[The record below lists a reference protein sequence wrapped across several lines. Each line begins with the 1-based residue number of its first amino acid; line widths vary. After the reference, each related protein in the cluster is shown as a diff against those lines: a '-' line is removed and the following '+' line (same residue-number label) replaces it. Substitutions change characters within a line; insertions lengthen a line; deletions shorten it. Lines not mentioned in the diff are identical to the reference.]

1 MPANYDSIHSGGQGA
16 SPYGSGDP
24 YYNES
29 TGYITPH
36 NAPSKK
42 GTSKWVKIGIPVAV
56 IIIVAAVLGGVL
68 GSRASN
74 KDSEAAS
81 SDSSAAA
88 SAAVSAKNDVGIFA
102 TATNSEY
109 MMPVYPSTTNDA
121 AFTTPTFQ
129 ASSKLKWP
137 EDSWKPSSPS
147 VTTVRDDRPRLIAP
161 KYMIDALPDLIQQ
174 DVYLKSWNDTIFGN
188 ASDYYD
194 APPVKYFL
202 DGDSGALD
210 VNREVKMR
218 VKAFA
223 YAYHMSGD
231 SKWVD
236 RTYSELE
243 NAASDTWG
251 EGNNSS
257 KWNPSHF
264 LDTAEMSAAFGI
276 AYDWMYDMWT
286 DDQKSQIRDWLITY
300 GLQPGLDTYT
310 DSSNYYGWWQKN
322 TEGNWNCVCNGG
334 LTLGSLAILGDDT
347 TGTAE
352 ALLGHT
358 VDNAKQ
364 NCVNAPSS
372 DGTWAET
379 ANYWYFGNTGH
390 AEMTA
395 ALISATGDDYGML
408 DTNPDYYKTGLFHM
422 YVTGATSLFNYG
434 DHGPNKFTATAN
446 ALHFYAQKYQQPVY
460 SLFQRDQHDT
470 AEPWSMFWYD
480 PSISGAFWN
489 DLALDMFFDN
499 ELDQWASMRSSWTD
513 SNALYVAMKAGKNQ
527 GHQTHNDLDVGDF
540 VVDALGT
547 RWFGELGS
555 GDYLSPNYFSNDTQD
570 SDRWKYY
577 RKMTEG
583 QNTMLIGAANQLVTA
598 SPTIKYDTSGTKQ
611 GSSTVLELDDDSTAY
626 FTMDM
631 TSAYNDVTTMKRG
644 IRLLNKRRQV
654 LIRDEIDASG
664 SVMWRAHTNAT
675 VNIDS
680 DGTSATL
687 ELDGKT
693 MKISMLNPPSGAK
706 FTTMDAKRLDTDV
719 APPAPD
725 QENPGVTV
733 LCVELDA
740 GQYTLEMLMN
750 PQWDGMSD
758 SDFVTPSSVNLD
770 DWSLDSHK

>member
-1 MPANYDSIHSGGQGA
+1 MPANYDSIHSGNQGQ

-29 TGYITPH
+29 TGYITPN
-36 NAPSKK
+36 NAPKK
-42 GTSKWVKIGIPVAV
+42 GTSKWIKIGIPVAV
-56 IIIVAAVLGGVL
+56 IVIVAAVVGGVL
-68 GSRASN
+68 GSRASDD
-74 KDSEAAS
+74 DSSASSSGSTAAAS
-81 SDSSAAA
+81 S
-88 SAAVSAKNDVGIFA
+88 AVSAKNEIGIFA

-109 MMPVYPSTTNDA
+109 MIPVYPSTTNEA

-129 ASSKLKWP
+129 ASSDLQWP
-137 EDSWKPSSPS
+137 EDSFKPSTPS

-161 KYMIDALPDLIQQ
+161 KYMLDALPDRIQQ
-174 DVYLKSWNDTIFGN
+174 DIYLQSWNDTIFGN
-188 ASDYYD
+188 ATDYYSAD
-194 APPVKYFL
+194 PVTYYL

-231 SKWVD
+231 TKWVD

-251 EGNNSS
+251 EGNNAS

-264 LDTAEMSAAFGI
+264 LDTAEMSAAFAI

-286 DDQKSQIRDWLITY
+286 DEQKTNIRTWLLTY
-300 GLQPGLDTYT
+300 GLQPGLATYT

-322 TEGNWNCVCNGG
+322 TTGNWNCVCNGG
-334 LTLGSLAILGDDT
+334 LTMGSLAILGDDD

-352 ALLGHT
+352 SLLGYT
-358 VDNAKQ
+358 VDNAKE

-395 ALISATGDDYGML
+395 SLISATGDDYGML
-408 DTNPDYYKTGLFHM
+408 DANPDYYKTGLFHM

-446 ALHFYAQKYQQPVY
+446 ALHFYAQQYEQPVY
-460 SLFQRDQHDT
+460 SLFQRDQHDS

-489 DLALDMFFDN
+489 DLALDMYFDN

-555 GDYLSPNYFSNDTQD
+555 GDYLSTNYFSNDEQD

-583 QNTMLIGAANQLVTA
+583 QNTVLIGAANQLVTA
-598 SPTIKYDTSGTKQ
+598 TPTVSFDTSGTKQ
-611 GSSTVLELDDDSTAY
+611 GSSTVLDLEEDSTAY

-631 TSAYNDVTTMKRG
+631 TSAYDDVTSMKRG

-654 LIRDEIDASG
+654 LIRDEIDATG

-675 VNIDS
+675 VTIDDS
-680 DGTSATL
+680 GTSATM

-693 MKISMLNPPSGAK
+693 MKISMQNPPSGAK
-706 FTTMDAKRLDTDV
+706 FTTMEAKRLDSDV
-719 APPAPD
+719 TPPVPD

-740 GQYTLEMLMN
+740 GTYTLEMLMN

-758 SDFVTPSSVNLD
+758 SDFVTPSDVALD
-770 DWSLDSHK
+770 DWSLTSHN